1 MGPPVGTG
9 ICSLQCA
16 GIDGKN
22 TLNQKLSPLIELQKL
37 DLRIMEINE
46 IRRKIPE
53 HLHAAE
59 GPFREATQTLTG
71 TATAVEAAVKERRLH
86 EKDLEAHEAHTDK
99 MKSHAASLKTN
110 KEYQAHLFEL
120 ELANKKRGDFEE
132 KILLTMEKIDQLQK
146 TVKEL
151 QEKKNALEK
160 MFAQEK
166 QGLDAQEKELEAE
179 LAQLQL
185 RRQEASVQVEKTLLD
200 RYNQVKASR
209 KDQPLAAVRGGICA
223 GCRLQIPPQ
232 LIAQVKRSE
241 DLHLCPYCRR
251 ILYWEGEPVTEVPS
265 VAGNKPSDLEVGE
278 SA

>member
-1 MGPPVGTG
+1 M
-9 ICSLQCA
+9 
-16 GIDGKN
+16 N
-22 TLNQKLSPLIELQKL
+22 HKLSPLIELQKL

-53 HLHAAE
+53 RLHAAE
-59 GPFREATQTLTG
+59 TPLRDASRILNDTKAAE
-71 TATAVEAAVKERRLH
+71 EAAVKERRSH

-99 MKSHAASLKTN
+99 MKAHAASLKTN

-132 KILLTMEKIDQLQK
+132 KILLTMEKIDELQK
-146 TVKEL
+146 AVKEL
-151 QEKKNALEK
+151 QEKRTALEK
-160 MFAQEK
+160 VFT
-166 QGLDAQEKELEAE
+166 QEKEGLDTQDRELATE

-185 RRQEASVQVEKTLLD
+185 RHREASVRVEKALLD
-200 RYNQVKASR
+200 RYNQVKVSR
-209 KDQPLAAVRGGICA
+209 KDHPLAAVRNGICT

-241 DLHLCPYCRR
+241 DLHVCPYCRR
-251 ILYWEGEPVTEVPS
+251 MLYWEGEPIVEGS
-265 VAGNKPSDLEVGE
+265 SASESKPTDLEVGE